1 MFSRSLLK
9 FCVKPWNLVKFS
21 RNMSE
26 SLFTQSLN
34 PITGKNEWVA
44 QVDDYDYHQEVA
56 RAAFADMLHD
66 SERNQKYYAAL
77 KKEIAKLHA
86 DGKEAHVLDIGTG
99 TGILSMMAVKSGADS
114 VTACEAFMPMA
125 ICAEKIMKENK
136 MWDKIKLIKKRSTDI
151 ILGEDMD
158 KKANVLVTEVF
169 DTELIGEGA
178 IGIFNHAHKHL
189 LTDDCVVIPSL
200 SRVYAQ
206 VAETPQTASW
216 DKPKMFASL
225 DGDVLLQT
233 PKEILECKGEAGVH
247 DIQLSQLNTGQCNFI
262 SEPIQIFE
270 FDFMSK
276 TPILENRTNIA
287 KFQAKTHGTPFSIF
301 FWWDLNMDVE
311 GEIVLS
317 CAPYWAHPDFPELSK
332 LASKDKPVQNVI
344 PWRDH
349 WMQAIYYIPKPQMV
363 NPGDELVLTS
373 NHDEYSFWFDV
384 GKTELSENI
393 KRYTCNC
400 SFHIANCR
408 SRIGQLNQSLRN
420 KKYLR
425 IFEEEITKSS
435 VVLSLSDG
443 SLLGLSTAKMA
454 KEVICLEAH
463 RFSRECLESYVKSN
477 KLENVKIIKSL
488 DEVENFEKI
497 THVVA
502 EPYFTT
508 SIVPWDSFYFGTL
521 LNQIKGKLNEK
532 VTILPKTARLFA
544 VPVEFLDLHKIRT
557 PLGICEG
564 FDLRIFDK
572 FIDTASELADQVV
585 EAQPLWEYPCKA
597 LGEVVEVLQVNFD
610 EFEGILE
617 RSGVVDIQ

>member
-1 MFSRSLLK
+1 
-9 FCVKPWNLVKFS
+9 
-21 RNMSE
+21 
-26 SLFTQSLN
+26 
-34 PITGKNEWVA
+34 
-44 QVDDYDYHQEVA
+44 
-56 RAAFADMLHD
+56 
-66 SERNQKYYAAL
+66 
-77 KKEIAKLHA
+77 
-86 DGKEAHVLDIGTG
+86 
-99 TGILSMMAVKSGADS
+99 MMAVKSGADS

-151 ILGEDMD
+151 ILGEDME

-178 IGIFNHAHKHL
+178 IGIFNHAHKNL
-189 LTDDCVVIPSL
+189 LTDDCIVIPSL

-206 VAETPQTASW
+206 VVETPQTASW
-216 DKPKMFASL
+216 DKPKILANL

-233 PKEILECKGEAGVH
+233 PKEILDCKGEAGVH
-247 DIQLSQLNTGQCNFI
+247 DIQLSQLNINTCNFI
-262 SEPIQIFE
+262 SDPIKIFE
-270 FDFMSK
+270 FDFMTK
-276 TPILENRTNIA
+276 TPTPENRTDIT
-287 KFQAKTHGTPFSIF
+287 KFKTKSHGTPYSVL

-317 CAPYWAHPDFPELSK
+317 CAPCWAHPDFPELSK
-332 LASKDKPVQNVI
+332 NSATGKPIQNLI

-349 WMQAIYYIPKPQMV
+349 WMQAVYYIPRPQMYS
-363 NPGDELVLTS
+363 PGEELVLTS

-384 GKTELSENI
+384 SKKEPTSKIE
-393 KRYTCNC
+393 RYTCNC

-420 KKYLR
+420 KNYIR
-425 IFEEEITKSS
+425 ILEEEISNDS

-443 SLLGLSTAKMA
+443 SLLGLSTAKMGA
-454 KEVICLEAH
+454 KKVICLEAH
-463 RFSRECLESYVKSN
+463 RFSRECLESYVKFN
-477 KLENVKIIKSL
+477 KLENVQIIKNL
-488 DEVENFEKI
+488 DEIENFEEI
-497 THVVA
+497 SNIVA

-508 SIVPWDSFYFGTL
+508 SIVPWDNFYFGTL
-521 LNQIKGKLNEK
+521 LNQIKGKLNK
-532 VTILPKTARLFA
+532 NVNILPKSARIFA

-597 LGEVVEVLQVNFD
+597 LSGVVEVLEVKFE
-610 EFEGILE
+610 EFEGTLE
-617 RSGVVDIQ
+617 RSGNIDIQL

>member
-1 MFSRSLLK
+1 
-9 FCVKPWNLVKFS
+9 
-21 RNMSE
+21 
-26 SLFTQSLN
+26 
-34 PITGKNEWVA
+34 
-44 QVDDYDYHQEVA
+44 
-56 RAAFADMLHD
+56 
-66 SERNQKYYAAL
+66 
-77 KKEIAKLHA
+77 
-86 DGKEAHVLDIGTG
+86 
-99 TGILSMMAVKSGADS
+99 MMAVNSGADS

-178 IGIFNHAHKHL
+178 IGIFNHAHKNL

-206 VAETPQTASW
+206 IVETPQTASW
-216 DKPKMFASL
+216 DKPKILANL
-225 DGDVLLQT
+225 DGDVLLRT
-233 PKEILECKGEAGVH
+233 PKSILDCKGEAGVH
-247 DIQLSQLNTGQCNFI
+247 DIQLSQLPINQCNFI
-262 SEPIQIFE
+262 SDPIKIFE

-276 TPILENRTNIA
+276 TPIPEERKDVT
-287 KFQAKTHGTPFSIF
+287 KFTTKSHGTPYSVF

-317 CAPYWAHPDFPELSK
+317 CAPYWAHPDFHDLSK
-332 LASKDKPVQNVI
+332 NASKDLPIQNVI

-349 WMQAIYYIPKPQMV
+349 WMQAVYYNPNPQIFS
-363 NPGDELVLTS
+363 PGEELTLTS

-384 GKTELSENI
+384 RKQEPSEEI
-393 KRYTCNC
+393 QRYTCNC

-425 IFEEEITKSS
+425 ILEEEISNQS

-443 SLLGLSTAKMA
+443 SLLGLSTAKMGA
-454 KEVICLEAH
+454 KKVICLEAH
-463 RFSRECLESYVKSN
+463 RFSREVIESYMKSN
-477 KLENVKIIKSL
+477 KLENVEIVRKL
-488 DEVENFEKI
+488 DEIENFEEI
-497 THVVA
+497 THVIG
-502 EPYFTT
+502 EPHFTT
-508 SIVPWDSFYFGTL
+508 SIVPWDNFYFGTL
-521 LNQIKGKLNEK
+521 LNEIKGKLNK
-532 VTILPKTARLFA
+532 SVTMFPKMARIYA
-544 VPVEFLDLHKIRT
+544 VPVQFLDLQKIRT

-597 LGEVVEVLQVNFD
+597 LGEATEVLEVKFD
-610 EFEGILE
+610 EFEGLLE
-617 RSGVVDIQ
+617 RSGELDIQW